1 VDAIEQARLHAP
13 AGTDPAPSQR
23 RDGPLDEPLGIGLR
37 LQCYASRL
45 ALSNMEHDGL
55 DVRAAKQPGDRLRDG
70 LDGPLPV
77 DGHQEPACHAVN
89 MTRPRRV
96 VFRGDYGDGP
106 PRSFYGAKA
115 IRYHGAEGDTLRRQR
130 PATRTLS
137 RLLLRPYAL
146 AHRREG
152 FLLAG
157 ACILALL
164 LVFIADVVTPRQVAL
179 SALGLIP
186 LLAAMWLLS
195 DALALVVG
203 AIALTQLV
211 VTGVLGTLSLPTV
224 ASEGAA
230 YVVLAVVCRLYAGS
244 LAEVLLART
253 GRATQPNG
261 GPATPVTLTV
271 GGRKA
276 VTRGLE
282 SLTAREQQVARLAA
296 QGYTAREIGIELHIG
311 RRTVET
317 HLVNAYDKLGVRSKR
332 ELMRSVRT
340 LS

>member
-1 VDAIEQARLHAP
+1 V
-13 AGTDPAPSQR
+13 AGTCT
-23 RDGPLDEPLGIGLR
+23 I
-37 LQCYASRL
+37 
-45 ALSNMEHDGL
+45 AL
-55 DVRAAKQPGDRLRDG
+55 V
-70 LDGPLPV
+70 
-77 DGHQEPACHAVN
+77 
-89 MTRPRRV
+89 
-96 VFRGDYGDGP
+96 
-106 PRSFYGAKA
+106 
-115 IRYHGAEGDTLRRQR
+115 
-130 PATRTLS
+130 
-137 RLLLRPYAL
+137 
-146 AHRREG
+146 
-152 FLLAG
+152 
-157 ACILALL
+157 
-164 LVFIADVVTPRQVAL
+164 LVFVADVVTPRQVAL

-195 DALALVVG
+195 DGLALGVG

-230 YVVLAVVCRLYAGS
+230 YLVLAVVCRLYAGS

-261 GPATPVTLTV
+261 GPAIPVTLTV

-276 VTRGLE
+276 SARGME

-296 QGYTAREIGIELHIG
+296 QGYTAREIGVELHIG

>member
-1 VDAIEQARLHAP
+1 MGHRVAFTEQ
-13 AGTDPAPSQR
+13 
-23 RDGPLDEPLGIGLR
+23 
-37 LQCYASRL
+37 
-45 ALSNMEHDGL
+45 
-55 DVRAAKQPGDRLRDG
+55 
-70 LDGPLPV
+70 
-77 DGHQEPACHAVN
+77 
-89 MTRPRRV
+89 
-96 VFRGDYGDGP
+96 
-106 PRSFYGAKA
+106 KA
-115 IRYHGAEGDTLRRQR
+115 ISYDGAEGDKLRRQR

-157 ACILALL
+157 ASTIALL
-164 LVFIADVVTPRQVAL
+164 LVFVADVVTPRQVAL

-195 DALALVVG
+195 DELALVVG
-203 AIALTQLV
+203 AIALAQLV

-230 YVVLAVVCRLYAGS
+230 YLVLAVVCRLYAGS
-244 LAEVLLART
+244 LAEVLART
-253 GRATQPNG
+253 GRATQPSG

-271 GGRKA
+271 GGRRA
-276 VTRGLE
+276 PARGME
-282 SLTAREQQVARLAA
+282 SLTARERQVASLAA

-332 ELMRSVRT
+332 ELMRTVRT